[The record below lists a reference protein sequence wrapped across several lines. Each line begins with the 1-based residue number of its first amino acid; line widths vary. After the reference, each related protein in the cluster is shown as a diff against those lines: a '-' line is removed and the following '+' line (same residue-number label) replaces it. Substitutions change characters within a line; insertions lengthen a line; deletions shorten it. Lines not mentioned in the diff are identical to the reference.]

1 MTSVLG
7 VDGWRGAW
15 VAARVSW
22 SDGEDGEDGD
32 DGEDGEVG
40 KVGKVGKV
48 GDGPARFL
56 GWGAGRF
63 AALLDEDDRVIAV
76 DMPIG
81 LPERGRRRCDVAAR
95 DVLRPA
101 GSRVF
106 AVPAHGAWA
115 AEDLGA
121 ANRWLRSAGEPGM
134 SAQAFA
140 LRAAIAEVAEHASD
154 PRLVEV
160 HPELAFVELSG
171 EVLPA
176 KKTAQ
181 GVARRIRA
189 LDGWVDVLGALASA
203 PPRVPIDDALDAL
216 AAAWTAARVAAG
228 TSRTFPADGGDLDG
242 AGRRMCIYA

>member
-1 MTSVLG
+1 VTSVLG

-15 VAARVSW
+15 VSVRVGW
-22 SDGEDGEDGD
+22 AG
-32 DGEDGEVG
+32 GEVD
-40 KVGKVGKV
+40 
-48 GDGPARFL
+48 DGPARVL
-56 GWGAGRF
+56 EWGAGRF
-63 AALLDEDDRVIAV
+63 ADLLAHDDRVIAV

-95 DVLRPA
+95 EALRPA

-106 AVPAHGAWA
+106 AVPAQGAWA

-121 ANRWLRSAGEPGM
+121 ANRWLRAVGDPGM

-140 LRAAIAEVAEHASD
+140 LRTAIGEVAVHASD
-154 PRLVEV
+154 PRVVEV

-171 EVLPA
+171 QVLPS

-189 LDGWVDVLGALASA
+189 LDGWVDVVEALSGV
-203 PPRVPIDDALDAL
+203 PPQVPVDDALDAL
-216 AAAWTAARVAAG
+216 AAAWTAARVATG
-228 TSRTFPADGGDLDG
+228 RSRSFPADGGDLD
-242 AGRRMCIYA
+242 AVGRRMCIHA

>member
-121 ANRWLRSAGEPGM
+121 AN
-134 SAQAFA
+134 
-140 LRAAIAEVAEHASD
+140 V
-154 PRLVEV
+154 
-160 HPELAFVELSG
+160 
-171 EVLPA
+171 
-176 KKTAQ
+176 K
-181 GVARRIRA
+181 
-189 LDGWVDVLGALASA
+189 VDVVMHDVLAK
-203 PPRVPIDDALDAL
+203 
-216 AAAWTAARVAAG
+216 AG
-228 TSRTFPADGGDLDG
+228 REFADLDHSIVAG
-242 AGRRMCIYA
+242 ASHVRGRAR